1 MCVVAFSTCDYAIK
15 PEREEKFCK
24 IHLEPAVFLHWLRKL
39 IAEAVCV
46 RFRGRFCAIIFSR
59 TSNVFLTAKYAC
71 SMRNKKL
78 LLNKIVVSA
87 AACFALAM
95 IVFPEVT
102 EEGAKMAIILWLN
115 AIVPVL
121 LPFFIFSDFIKSSGD
136 LAKLPPRIYPFIMG
150 FLSGYPMG
158 AKVTGDYVR
167 EGRLTLDEGRAIL
180 SYSMVTGPA
189 FILFTVGQFIGSS
202 RAAALVAAAHY
213 AGALANGFFY
223 RQGRIRTGRKAAAK
237 PITSRKPTTP
247 ITPIK
252 SDYMENFTAAILGGF
267 KAMAIIL
274 AYLIVFYIGIDLA
287 SRAGLFA
294 AIDNKTVCAC
304 LKGLLEMTIGT
315 NQVGMCDIGIEYK
328 TVLAAML
335 VSFGGLSVA
344 GQSASMT
351 RNSGLG
357 FKDILLMKLTHG
369 MLAAIFAI
377 LLTRFVVL

>member
-1 MCVVAFSTCDYAIK
+1 
-15 PEREEKFCK
+15 
-24 IHLEPAVFLHWLRKL
+24 
-39 IAEAVCV
+39 
-46 RFRGRFCAIIFSR
+46 
-59 TSNVFLTAKYAC
+59 
-71 SMRNKKL
+71 MRNKKL

-95 IVFPEVT
+95 IIFPEVT

-121 LPFFIFSDFIKSSGD
+121 LPFFIFSDFIKRSGD

-167 EGRLTLDEGRAIL
+167 EGRLALAEGRAIL

-213 AGALANGFFY
+213 AGALVNGFFY
-223 RQGRIRTGRKAAAK
+223 RQGKVRTGRKPAAK
-237 PITSRKPTTP
+237 PKTPRTSITTRTP
-247 ITPIK
+247 VTPVK

-335 VSFGGLSVA
+335 VSFGGFSVA

-357 FKDILLMKLTHG
+357 LKDILLMKLTHG

-377 LLTRFVVL
+377 LLTHFVVL

>member
-1 MCVVAFSTCDYAIK
+1 
-15 PEREEKFCK
+15 
-24 IHLEPAVFLHWLRKL
+24 
-39 IAEAVCV
+39 
-46 RFRGRFCAIIFSR
+46 
-59 TSNVFLTAKYAC
+59 
-71 SMRNKKL
+71 MRNKKL

-95 IVFPEVT
+95 IIFPEVT

-121 LPFFIFSDFIKSSGD
+121 LPFFIFSDFIKRSGD

-167 EGRLTLDEGRAIL
+167 EGRLALAEGRAIL

-213 AGALANGFFY
+213 AGALANGLLY
-223 RQGRIRTGRKAAAK
+223 RQGKISARRKPAAK
-237 PITSRKPTTP
+237 PITP
-247 ITPIK
+247 IAPIK

-304 LKGLLEMTIGT
+304 LKGMLEMTIGT

-357 FKDILLMKLTHG
+357 LKDILLMKLTHG